1 MKNNIKVERARKNWT
16 QGDLAEKVQVSRQTI
31 NAIEQG
37 KFNLSTILALKMAIV
52 FEISV
57 DQLFELEE
65 KDWQA

>member
-1 MKNNIKVERARKNWT
+1 MKNNLKVERARRSWT
-16 QGDLAEKVQVSRQTI
+16 QGELAEKVQVSRQTI

-37 KFNLSTILALKMAIV
+37 KFNLSTILALKMAAV
-52 FEISV
+52 FEIPL